1 MNDCVGGKNLAGT
14 SYANDRI
21 GLTNDTF
28 QLGNN
33 VYATADSTGIYFSSA
48 FTITLWTKA
57 APCLSAWCKLLDF
70 GSGQASN
77 NVYLALEGAT
87 GVTGTGLTVGMY
99 DGAGSIRSQYGT
111 NYILT
116 AGTWKFVAVTYD
128 GYTTTIYVDGVSIGS
143 STSSTY
149 WVPPSVTRSLSYIG
163 KSNWVSDGYSNS
175 SMVDQIA
182 IYNRELTSAQI
193 SSLFSISYTPTGA
206 N

>member
-1 MNDCVGGKNLAGT
+1 MDDCVGTKNLVGT

-21 GLTNDTF
+21 GLTNDAF

-33 VYATADSTGIYFSSA
+33 VYATAPSDIYFSSA

-57 APCLSAWCKLLDF
+57 DSCSSAWCRLLDF
-70 GSGQASN
+70 GSGQALN
-77 NVYLALEGAT
+77 NVYLALEGAN
-87 GVTGTGLTVGMY
+87 GGLSVGMF
-99 DGAGSIRSQYGT
+99 DGVGALHGQYWT
-111 NYILT
+111 NKVLP

-149 WVPPSVTRSLSYIG
+149 WVPPSVVRSFSYIG
-163 KSNWVSDGYSNS
+163 KSNWPDGYSNS
-175 SMVDQIA
+175 QVDQIA

-193 SSLFSISYTPTGA
+193 SSIFPISYTPTGA